1 MCAYGCIFTFN
12 SWTFCQLKSEP
23 PVSKLLPRF
32 WLSFWLIMKLTYL
45 AYLLTPVPLLLAMV
59 DLARRRLPQS
69 FPFGKLAL
77 EARIVSENSQLSSC
91 KFHPQANKV
100 CPQCSHQVDTANV
113 LSDCPHCIKQYLSIQ
128 PPKSSCPPP
137 TNYDSHDSPPSPL
150 SFATKVKAHLPTVD
164 NSTPH
169 SSFLVV
175 QKGFGFRES
184 NALSAFLISCMNFPE
199 RKTAMQTNS
208 HSWRSHPHGKKLS
221 ILKSCQSIKRLTAM
235 QQRLKGY
242 IPS

>member
-32 WLSFWLIMKLTYL
+32 WLSFWLIIKLTYL

-128 PPKSSCPPP
+128 PPKSCCPPP
-137 TNYDSHDSPPSPL
+137 TNYDAHDSPPFPPFICYQGESPSANRWQQYPPFL
-150 SFATKVKAHLPTVD
+150 LPCCSKRFRISRVKC
-164 NSTPH
+164 S
-169 SSFLVV
+169 
-175 QKGFGFRES
+175 
-184 NALSAFLISCMNFPE
+184 
-199 RKTAMQTNS
+199 
-208 HSWRSHPHGKKLS
+208 LS
-221 ILKSCQSIKRLTAM
+221 ILDQLHELSRTQNSYADKLSQLEESSSWQETKHKSCQSIKRLTAM